1 MQKNFKEEKTYYYEY
16 FKRIQRSQTNYRE
29 WTRIKNVKF
38 VINQGRSTLESNLLT
53 TQNGFSAVKNAGI
66 LFHKKINILMEVL
79 ENHD

>member
-1 MQKNFKEEKTYYYEY
+1 M
-16 FKRIQRSQTNYRE
+16 
-29 WTRIKNVKF
+29 KF

-53 TQNGFSAVKNAGI
+53 TNNGFSAVKNAGI